1 MVQFYTK
8 KKKTKQVIIKINN
21 IFNYLFFYIYTH
33 TKTTHD
39 AFVSLALC
47 VVASV
52 VALAK
57 CF

>member
-8 KKKTKQVIIKINN
+8 KKQQQVIIKINN
-21 IFNYLFFYIYTH
+21 IFNYLFFYLYTH

-39 AFVSLALC
+39 AFASLALC